1 MKLDRTRLLTKASR
15 AMLVLALAAQTAACS
30 SENGKDSD
38 VLVTS
43 VDHTVVKRQSIGN
56 CWLYAQA
63 TWLESLALSH
73 TGEKIDVSESYWTYW
88 HWYSQLV
95 NSSATEIETG
105 GFWSESNRL
114 ILEHGWVLEK
124 DFIPSEDGV
133 EMSRRQD
140 LALRAMN
147 EQLKA
152 GGRLANRADGTEV
165 SITDTL
171 RGGMQD
177 RWQSATFPQV
187 YGKDTVVSNGQEAA
201 RKQVLVRVMKAL
213 NDRKPVVMTLM
224 IDFNALDN
232 ATQTFKYSK
241 LADSGPGR
249 QGGHMVVLHDYA
261 VKDVP
266 GIGEIPEGDV
276 ADDLKVKALE
286 GAITMLKAKNSW
298 GSNRPDRG
306 LTDGYTR
313 FDSEYLTKQLEW
325 KREGSDSSFYTTLSN
340 FVLPPGY

>member
-1 MKLDRTRLLTKASR
+1 MADVEAISR
-15 AMLVLALAAQTAACS
+15 KSDTTFV
-30 SENGKDSD
+30 GK
-38 VLVTS
+38 
-43 VDHTVVKRQSIGN
+43 
-56 CWLYAQA
+56 
-63 TWLESLALSH
+63 
-73 TGEKIDVSESYWTYW
+73 
-88 HWYSQLV
+88 
-95 NSSATEIETG
+95 
-105 GFWSESNRL
+105 
-114 ILEHGWVLEK
+114 
-124 DFIPSEDGV
+124 
-133 EMSRRQD
+133 
-140 LALRAMN
+140 
-147 EQLKA
+147 
-152 GGRLANRADGTEV
+152 RADGTEV